1 LPPLFFNKVK
11 GGNKL
16 PVDQKLFEK
25 ASSLIKEDDM
35 VKLLRE
41 LVNIKSPFF
50 EEGEIT
56 DYLRGRLSYYNRLQ
70 TEIHHYEEKDIT
82 GFKGENLIVRLNGKG
97 GGPRMLIN
105 GHVDTVPLCD
115 GWTVDPYKG
124 IEKDGRLY
132 GLGALDM
139 KAGIVASV
147 FLLEALI
154 EADVELKGDLLF
166 TAVSDEEGPYGLGT
180 HYTIMDGITDGCDF
194 AIIPEPSGPFAP
206 GGEKFPCV
214 ALGSRGT
221 AVYHVKVKGKSA
233 HGATPE
239 KGINAV
245 EDAARIITAL
255 IDQLN
260 LGNHPLLGRGTMCI
274 TNLRGGE
281 KYLLVPEEA
290 SFTIY
295 RHTVEGD
302 ADLAL
307 REVTEIVGNLGL
319 ESRVEIKLR
328 DLPHPEAYFLPWTI
342 DEGTPLVQS
351 LKRGSTQLLGR
362 EMITTYF
369 RSESDANHIAPR
381 LKIPTV
387 LFGPDGAN
395 FHAADEY
402 VEIKT
407 MVDTARIMLYT
418 VMDLLS

>member
-1 LPPLFFNKVK
+1 MA
-11 GGNKL
+11 
-16 PVDQKLFEK
+16 VDQKIFEK
-25 ASSLIKEDDM
+25 AAALMKKEDM
-35 VKLLRE
+35 VKLLKE

-50 EEGEIT
+50 EEAEIV
-56 DYLRGRLSYYNRLQ
+56 DYLRGRLSYYNRLETKIQ
-70 TEIHHYEEKDIT
+70 HYEEKDIT
-82 GFKGENLIVRLNGKG
+82 GFKGENLIVRLPGKG
-97 GGPRMLIN
+97 DGPRLLIN

-115 GWTVDPYKG
+115 GWTVDPYEGVVKN
-124 IEKDGRLY
+124 GRMY

-139 KAGIVASV
+139 KAGVVASV
-147 FLLEALI
+147 FVLEALV
-154 EADVELKGDLLF
+154 EAGIELKGDIIF

-180 HYTIMDGITDGCDF
+180 HYTIMDGITDGCDY

-206 GGEKFPCV
+206 GSEKFPCV

-221 AVYHVKVKGKSA
+221 AVYYVKVKGKSA

-255 IDQLN
+255 TEQLD
-260 LGNHPLLGRGTMCI
+260 LGTHPLLGDGTMCI

-302 ADLAL
+302 ADVAL
-307 REVTEIVGNLGL
+307 KEVVDIVEGLNL
-319 ESRVEIKLR
+319 ESEVDIKLR
-328 DLPHPEAYFLPWTI
+328 DLPHPDAFFLPWTI
-342 DEGTPLVQS
+342 EEDTDLVQS
-351 LKRGSTQLLGR
+351 LKQGSREILGK
-362 EMITTYF
+362 EMQTTYF

-402 VEIKT
+402 VEIDT

-418 VMDLLS
+418 ALDLLS

>member
-1 LPPLFFNKVK
+1 MAVDL
-11 GGNKL
+11 KL
-16 PVDQKLFEK
+16 YEK
-25 ASSLIKEDDM
+25 ASNLIKREDM

-50 EEGEIT
+50 EEGEII

-70 TEIHHYEEKDIT
+70 TDIHHYEEPDIT
-82 GFKGENLIVRLNGKG
+82 GFKGENLIVRLHGKG
-97 GGPRMLIN
+97 GGPKMLIN

-115 GWTVDPYKG
+115 GWTVDPYEG
-124 IEKDGRLY
+124 VEKDGRLY

-147 FLLEALI
+147 FLLEALV
-154 EADVELKGDLLF
+154 EAGIELKGDLLF

-180 HYTIMDGITDGCDF
+180 HYTIVDGITEGADLC
-194 AIIPEPSGPFAP
+194 IIPEPSGPFAP
-206 GGEKFPCV
+206 GSEKFPCV

-221 AVYHVKVKGKSA
+221 AVYYVKVKGKSA

-245 EDAARIITAL
+245 EDAARIITAVTENL
-255 IDQLN
+255 D
-260 LGNHPLLGRGTMCI
+260 LGNHPLLGPGTMCI

-307 REVTEIVGNLGL
+307 KEVKDIVDSLQL
-319 ESRVEIKLR
+319 ESEVDIRLR

-342 DEGTPLVQS
+342 EENTPLVQS
-351 LKRGSTQLLGR
+351 LKKGSRDILGK
-362 EMITTYF
+362 EMQTTYF

-402 VEIKT
+402 VEIDT
-407 MVDTARIMLYT
+407 MVDTAKIMLYT
-418 VMDLLS
+418 TLDLLM

>member
-1 LPPLFFNKVK
+1 M
-11 GGNKL
+11 
-16 PVDQKLFEK
+16 PVNGKDFDK
-25 ASSLIKEDDM
+25 AAALVQRGDL

-50 EEGEIT
+50 EEGEII
-56 DYLRGRLSYYNRLQ
+56 DFLRGRMSYYNRLE
-70 TEIHHYEEKDIT
+70 TKIHRYEEPKIT
-82 GFKGENLIVRLNGKG
+82 GFKGENLIVRLKG
-97 GGPRMLIN
+97 SGSGPQLLVN

-115 GWTVDPYKG
+115 GWTVDPYEG

-132 GLGALDM
+132 GLGSLDM
-139 KAGIVASV
+139 KAGVAASV
-147 FLLEALI
+147 FMLEALV
-154 EADVELKGDLLF
+154 EAGVELKGDILF

-180 HYTIMDGITDGCDF
+180 HYAIVDGITDGSDF
-194 AIIPEPSGPFAP
+194 CIIPEPSGPFAP
-206 GGEKFPCV
+206 GSEKFPCL

-221 AVYHVKVKGKSA
+221 AVYHVKVRGKSA

-245 EDAARIITAL
+245 EDAARIITAVMDNL
-255 IDQLN
+255 DLGEHPQL
-260 LGNHPLLGRGTMCI
+260 GKGTMCI

-302 ADLAL
+302 ADRAL
-307 REVTEIVGNLGL
+307 KEVKEIVDSIDLQS
-319 ESRVEIKLR
+319 EVDIKLR
-328 DLPHPEAYFLPWTI
+328 DLPHPDAYFLPWTI
-342 DEGTPLVQS
+342 EENTPLVQS
-351 LKRGSTQLLGR
+351 LKRGSAEVLGK
-362 EMITTYF
+362 EMQTTYF

-395 FHAADEY
+395 FHSADEY
-402 VEIKT
+402 VEIDT
-407 MVDTARIMLYT
+407 VVDTTLVMLYT
-418 VMDLLS
+418 AMDLLS

>member
-1 LPPLFFNKVK
+1 M
-11 GGNKL
+11 
-16 PVDQKLFEK
+16 PVDRKLFEK
-25 ASSLIKEDDM
+25 ASSLIKREDM
-35 VKLLRE
+35 VKLLKE
-41 LVNIKSPFF
+41 LVSIKSPFF
-50 EEGEIT
+50 EEAEII
-56 DYLRGRLSYYNRLQ
+56 DYLRGRLSYYNRLE
-70 TEIHHYEEKDIT
+70 TKIHRYEEKEIT
-82 GFKGENLIVRLNGKG
+82 GFKGENLVVRLNGTG

-115 GWTVDPYKG
+115 GWTVDPYEG
-124 IEKDGRLY
+124 VEKDGRLY

-139 KAGIVASV
+139 KAGVAASV
-147 FLLEALI
+147 FLLEALV
-154 EADVELKGDLLF
+154 EAGLELKGDIVF
-166 TAVSDEEGPYGLGT
+166 TAVSDEEGPFGLGT

-206 GGEKFPCV
+206 GSEKFPCV

-245 EDAARIITAL
+245 EDAARIINAVT
-255 IDQLN
+255 DN
-260 LGNHPLLGRGTMCI
+260 LDLGDHPLLGKGTMCI

-295 RHTVEGD
+295 RHTVEGS
-302 ADLAL
+302 ADQAL
-307 REVTEIVGNLGL
+307 LEVKEIIGSLNL
-319 ESRVEIKLR
+319 ESKVEIKLR

-342 DEGTPLVQS
+342 EEDTPLVQS
-351 LKRGSTQLLGR
+351 LKQGSREILGK
-362 EMITTYF
+362 EMQTTYF

-402 VEIKT
+402 VEIDT
-407 MVDTARIMLYT
+407 MVDTARLMLYT
-418 VMDLLS
+418 AMDLLS

>member
-1 LPPLFFNKVK
+1 MT
-11 GGNKL
+11 
-16 PVDQKLFEK
+16 VDMKAFEK
-25 ASSLIKEDDM
+25 AESLIKERDM

-50 EEGEIT
+50 EEAEIV
-56 DYLRGRLSYYNRLQ
+56 DFLRGRLSYYNRLE
-70 TEIHHYEEKDIT
+70 TTIHHYKEQKIT
-82 GFKGENLIVRLNGKG
+82 GFKGENLVVRLPGSG
-97 GGPRMLIN
+97 QGPRMLIN

-115 GWTVDPYKG
+115 GWTVDPYAG
-124 IEKDGRLY
+124 VEKDGRFY

-139 KAGIVASV
+139 KAGVVASV
-147 FLLEALI
+147 FVLEALVEAGI
-154 EADVELKGDLLF
+154 ELSGEILF

-180 HYTIMDGITDGCDF
+180 HYTILDGITDGCDL

-206 GGEKFPCV
+206 GEEKFPCV

-221 AVYHVKVKGKSA
+221 AVYHVKVTGKSA

-255 IDQLN
+255 RQKLD
-260 LGNHPLLGRGTMCI
+260 LGTHPLLGDGTMCI

-302 ADLAL
+302 ADEAL
-307 REVTEIVGNLGL
+307 REVREIVDSLGL
-319 ESRVEIKLR
+319 ASKVEIKLR
-328 DLPHPEAYFLPWTI
+328 DLPHPEAFFLPWTI
-342 DEGTPLVQS
+342 EEDTPLVQS
-351 LKRGSTQLLGR
+351 LKRGSRELLGR
-362 EMITTYF
+362 EMTTTYF

-381 LKIPTV
+381 LGIPTV

-402 VEIKT
+402 VEIAT

-418 VMDLLS
+418 VLDLLS

>member
-1 LPPLFFNKVK
+1 MA
-11 GGNKL
+11 
-16 PVDQKLFEK
+16 VDMKLFNQ
-25 ASSLIKEDDM
+25 AAGLIKREDM

-50 EEGEIT
+50 EESEII
-56 DYLRGRLSYYNRLQ
+56 DYLRGRMSYYNRLQ
-70 TEIHHYEEKDIT
+70 TKIHHYEEKTIT
-82 GFKGENLIVRLNGKG
+82 GFKGENLIVRLRGKG
-97 GGPRMLIN
+97 GGPQLLIN

-115 GWTVDPYKG
+115 GWTVDPYEG

-132 GLGALDM
+132 GLGSLDM
-139 KAGIVASV
+139 KAGVAASV
-147 FLLEALI
+147 FVLESLV
-154 EADVELKGDLLF
+154 EAGIELKGDLLF

-180 HYTIMDGITDGCDF
+180 HYTIVDGITKGSDYC
-194 AIIPEPSGPFAP
+194 IIPEPSGPFAP
-206 GGEKFPCV
+206 GNESFPCV

-221 AVYHVKVKGKSA
+221 AVYYVTVKGKSA

-245 EDAARIITAL
+245 EDAARIITAVTE
-255 IDQLN
+255 N
-260 LGNHPLLGRGTMCI
+260 LDLGEHPLLGKGTMCI

-302 ADLAL
+302 ADQAL
-307 REVTEIVGNLGL
+307 REVKEIVDSLGL
-319 ESRVEIKLR
+319 ESEVTIKLR
-328 DLPHPEAYFLPWTI
+328 DLPHPDAYFLPWTI
-342 DEGTPLVQS
+342 EENTSLVQS
-351 LKRGSTQLLGR
+351 LKQGSKEILGN
-362 EMITTYF
+362 EMQTTYF

-381 LKIPTV
+381 LNIPTV

-395 FHAADEY
+395 FHASDEY
-402 VEIKT
+402 VEIDT

-418 VMDLLS
+418 ALDLLS

>member
-1 LPPLFFNKVK
+1 M
-11 GGNKL
+11 
-16 PVDQKLFEK
+16 PVDKKLFAK
-25 ASSLIKEDDM
+25 AESLIKREDM

-41 LVNIKSPFF
+41 LVSIKSPFF
-50 EEGEIT
+50 EEGEII

-70 TEIHHYEEKDIT
+70 TKIQRYEEMKIT
-82 GFKGENLIVRLNGKG
+82 GFKGENLIVRLKG
-97 GGPRMLIN
+97 TGEGPNLLIN

-115 GWTVDPYKG
+115 GWTVDPYEG
-124 IEKDGRLY
+124 VEKDGRLY
-132 GLGALDM
+132 GLGSLDM
-139 KAGIVASV
+139 KAGVVASV
-147 FLLEALI
+147 FVLEALV
-154 EADVELKGDLLF
+154 EAGAELKGDIVF

-180 HYTIMDGITDGCDF
+180 HFTIMDGITDGCEY

-206 GGEKFPCV
+206 GNEKFPCV

-245 EDAARIITAL
+245 EYAARIINAVT
-255 IDQLN
+255 DN
-260 LGNHPLLGRGTMCI
+260 LDLGEHPLLGKGTMCI

-302 ADLAL
+302 ADQAL
-307 REVTEIVGNLGL
+307 REVQEIVNSLDL
-319 ESRVEIKLR
+319 QSEVDIKLR
-328 DLPHPEAYFLPWTI
+328 DLPHPDAYFLPWTI
-342 DEGTPLVQS
+342 EENTPLVHS
-351 LKRGSTQLLGR
+351 LKQGSRDLLGK
-362 EMITTYF
+362 EMGTTYF

-402 VEIKT
+402 VEIDT

-418 VMDLLS
+418 AMDLLSGPK

>member
-1 LPPLFFNKVK
+1 MS
-11 GGNKL
+11 
-16 PVDQKLFEK
+16 VDQKAFEK
-25 ASSLIKEDDM
+25 ASNLIKREDM

-41 LVNIKSPFF
+41 LVSIKSPFF
-50 EEGEIT
+50 EEAEII
-56 DYLRGRLSYYNRLQ
+56 DYLRGRLSYYNRLD
-70 TEIHHYEEKDIT
+70 TKIHRYEEKDIT
-82 GFKGENLIVRLNGKG
+82 GFKGENLVVRLNGKG
-97 GGPRMLIN
+97 NGPRMLIN

-115 GWTVDPYKG
+115 GWTVDPYEG
-124 IEKDGRLY
+124 VEKDGRLY

-139 KAGIVASV
+139 KAGIVSSV
-147 FLLEALI
+147 FLLEALV
-154 EADVELKGDLLF
+154 EAGLELKGDIVF

-180 HYTIMDGITDGCDF
+180 HYTIMDGITDGCDL

-206 GGEKFPCV
+206 GSEKFPCV

-245 EDAARIITAL
+245 EDAARVITA
-255 IDQLN
+255 ISDN
-260 LGNHPLLGRGTMCI
+260 LDLGDHPLLGKGTMCI

-295 RHTVEGD
+295 RHTVSGD

-307 REVTEIVGNLGL
+307 REVKEIVDSLNIDS
-319 ESRVEIKLR
+319 EVDVRLR
-328 DLPHPEAYFLPWTI
+328 DLPHPDAYFLPWTI
-342 DEGTPLVQS
+342 EEDTPLVQS
-351 LKRGSTQLLGR
+351 LKQGSRDILGK
-362 EMITTYF
+362 EMQTTYF

-387 LFGPDGAN
+387 LFGADGAN

-402 VEIKT
+402 VEIDT
-407 MVDTARIMLYT
+407 MVDSTRIMLYT

>member
-1 LPPLFFNKVK
+1 MA
-11 GGNKL
+11 
-16 PVDQKLFEK
+16 VDQKVFEK
-25 ASSLIKEDDM
+25 ASGLINREDM
-35 VKLLRE
+35 VKLLKE
-41 LVNIKSPFF
+41 LVSIKSPFF
-50 EEGEIT
+50 EEDEII

-70 TEIHHYEEKDIT
+70 TNIHRYEEEKIT
-82 GFKGENLIVRLNGKG
+82 GFKGENLVVRLPGKG
-97 GGPRMLIN
+97 GGPKMLLN
-105 GHVDTVPLCD
+105 AHVDTVPLCD
-115 GWTVDPYKG
+115 GWTVDPYEG

-139 KAGIVASV
+139 KAGVASCV
-147 FLLEALI
+147 FLLEALV
-154 EADVELKGDLLF
+154 EAGVELSGDIVF
-166 TAVSDEEGPYGLGT
+166 TAVSDEEGPFGLGT
-180 HYTIMDGITDGCDF
+180 HYTILDGIVNDCDY
-194 AIIPEPSGPFAP
+194 AIIPEPTGPFAP
-206 GGEKFPCV
+206 GDEKFPCV

-233 HGATPE
+233 HGANPE

-255 IDQLN
+255 SDKLD
-260 LGNHPLLGRGTMCI
+260 LGDHPLLGPGTMCI

-307 REVTEIVGNLGL
+307 REVKEIVDDLNLQ
-319 ESRVEIKLR
+319 SAVEIKLR

-342 DEGTPLVQS
+342 EERTPLVQS
-351 LKRGSTQLLGR
+351 LKQGSKNILGK
-362 EMITTYF
+362 EMQTTYF

-381 LKIPTV
+381 LQIPTV

-395 FHAADEY
+395 YHASDEY
-402 VEIKT
+402 VEIDT
-407 MVDTARIMLYT
+407 MIDTTRVMLYT
-418 VMDLLS
+418 ILDLLS